1 MADPLGLI
9 GIGGGMRPAVRPSE
23 LGKTTGPLRSDG
35 EIDSKNSDA
44 PDFKEMLLNQ
54 LKEVNDLGREATQAT
69 EDLLA
74 GKRKDFET
82 VLLAT
87 RKADMAT
94 QMLLQL
100 RNKVMTAY
108 DEVKQIRV

>member
-1 MADPLGLI
+1 
-9 GIGGGMRPAVRPSE
+9 MRPSVRPSG
-23 LGKTTGPLRSDG
+23 LVKTTGPLRTDGKIGSDKS
-35 EIDSKNSDA
+35 EA

-69 EDLLA
+69 EDLLT

-82 VLLAT
+82 VMLAT